1 MFSTA
6 IYACICYP
14 MTLIT
19 NTNQLIAACERFS
32 RDNFLAIDTE
42 FMRERTYYPQLC
54 LIQIAG
60 KDEAVTVD
68 ALANEINLNP
78 ILDLMANN
86 QITKVFHACRQDM
99 EIFFNLNRRI
109 PYPVFDTQIGA
120 MVCGYGESVS
130 YDKLVRQ
137 ITGVQ
142 IDKSSRFTDW
152 SHRPLSKQQL
162 NYALSDVTHLRTVY
176 ESLLNQLEKN
186 GRIDWLNEE
195 FQNVL
200 SPKTYDIP
208 LDQVWKRLKI
218 KNGRP
223 KFLILVRELCGFRE
237 KEAQNRNIPRNRV
250 IRDDVLLDIAAR
262 SPRTAV
268 DLAKVRSLS
277 AQFAEGRLGKSIL
290 RVVAEAS
297 NIPESDAPQLEK
309 LNKPKPQKPALI
321 ELLKVLLKHKSEDNN
336 VAQKLIAST
345 ADLEAIAEN
354 DNANVL
360 ALNGWRKDVF
370 GDDALLLK
378 SGKIALSAAG
388 DRIKVIRI

>member
-1 MFSTA
+1 ML
-6 IYACICYP
+6 P

-19 NTNQLIAACERFS
+19 ETSKLIDACERFS
-32 RDNFLAIDTE
+32 RDSFLAIDTE

-68 ALANEINLNP
+68 ALATEINLDP
-78 ILDLMANN
+78 ILDLMANHK
-86 QITKVFHACRQDM
+86 IMKVFHACRQDM

-109 PYPVFDTQIGA
+109 PFPVFDTQIGA
-120 MVCGYGESVS
+120 MVCGYGESVG

-186 GRIDWLNEE
+186 GRINWLNEE

-200 SPKTYDIP
+200 NPKTYDIP
-208 LDQVWKRLKI
+208 LDQIWKRLKI

-223 KFLILVRELCGFRE
+223 KFLILVRELCAFRE

-250 IRDDVLLDIAAR
+250 IRDDILLDIAAR
-262 SPRTAV
+262 SPRSSV

-290 RVVAEAS
+290 RLVAEAS

-309 LNKPKPQKPALI
+309 LNKSKPQKPALI

-360 ALNGWRKDVF
+360 ALSGWRKDVF

-388 DRIKVIRI
+388 DRIRVIPI

>member
-1 MFSTA
+1 
-6 IYACICYP
+6 

-19 NTNQLIAACERFS
+19 ETSKLIDACERFS
-32 RDNFLAIDTE
+32 RDSFLAIDTE

-68 ALANEINLNP
+68 ALATEINLNP
-78 ILDLMANN
+78 ILDLMANHR
-86 QITKVFHACRQDM
+86 IIKVFHACRQDM

-109 PYPVFDTQIGA
+109 PFPVFDTQIGA
-120 MVCGYGESVS
+120 MVCGYGESVG

-186 GRIDWLNEE
+186 GRINWLNEE

-200 SPKTYDIP
+200 NPKTYDIP
-208 LDQVWKRLKI
+208 LDQIWKRLKI
-218 KNGRP
+218 KSGRP
-223 KFLILVRELCGFRE
+223 KFLILVRELCAFRE
-237 KEAQNRNIPRNRV
+237 KEAQSRNIPRNRV

-262 SPRTAV
+262 SPRSSV

-277 AQFAEGRLGKSIL
+277 TQFAEGRLGKSIL

>member
-1 MFSTA
+1 ML
-6 IYACICYP
+6 P

-19 NTNQLIAACERFS
+19 ETNELIEACERFS
-32 RDNFLAIDTE
+32 RDSFLAIDTE

-60 KDEAVTVD
+60 KSEAVTVD
-68 ALANEINLNP
+68 ALANEISLDP
-78 ILDLMANN
+78 ILNLMANN
-86 QITKVFHACRQDM
+86 EIIKVFHACRQDM

-109 PYPVFDTQIGA
+109 PFPVFDTQIGA

-137 ITGVQ
+137 ITGIQ

-186 GRIDWLNEE
+186 GRINWLNEE
-195 FQNVL
+195 FQSVL

-208 LDQVWKRLKI
+208 LDQIWKRLKI
-218 KNGRP
+218 KNGKPR
-223 KFLILVRELCGFRE
+223 FLILVRELCAFRE
-237 KEAQNRNIPRNRV
+237 KEAQNRNTPRNRV

-262 SPRTAV
+262 SPKSSV

-277 AQFAEGRLGKSIL
+277 PQFAEGRLGKSIL

-370 GDDALLLK
+370 GADALLLK
-378 SGKIALSAAG
+378 SGKIALSATG

>member
-1 MFSTA
+1 ML
-6 IYACICYP
+6 P

-19 NTNQLIAACERFS
+19 ETSKLIDACGRFS
-32 RDNFLAIDTE
+32 RDSFLAIDTE

-68 ALANEINLNP
+68 ALATEINLNP
-78 ILDLMANN
+78 ILDLMANHK
-86 QITKVFHACRQDM
+86 IIKVFHACRQDM

-109 PYPVFDTQIGA
+109 PFPVFDTQIGA
-120 MVCGYGESVS
+120 MVCGYGESVG

-186 GRIDWLNEE
+186 GRINWLNEE

-200 SPKTYDIP
+200 NPKTYDIP
-208 LDQVWKRLKI
+208 LDQIWKRLKI
-218 KNGRP
+218 KSGKP
-223 KFLILVRELCGFRE
+223 KFLILVRELCAFRE
-237 KEAQNRNIPRNRV
+237 KEAQSRNIPRNRV

-262 SPRTAV
+262 SPRSSV

-277 AQFAEGRLGKSIL
+277 TQFAEGRLGKSIL

-309 LNKPKPQKPALI
+309 LNKTKPQKPALI

-388 DRIKVIRI
+388 DRIKVIRF

>member
-1 MFSTA
+1 ML
-6 IYACICYP
+6 P

-19 NTNQLIAACERFS
+19 ETNELIEACERFS
-32 RDNFLAIDTE
+32 QDSFLAIDTE

-60 KDEAVTVD
+60 KSEAVTVD
-68 ALANEINLNP
+68 ALANEISLDP
-78 ILDLMANN
+78 ILNLMANN
-86 QITKVFHACRQDM
+86 EITKVFHACRQDM

-109 PYPVFDTQIGA
+109 PFPVFDTQIGA

-137 ITGVQ
+137 ITGIQ

-186 GRIDWLNEE
+186 GRINWLNEE
-195 FQNVL
+195 FQSVL

-208 LDQVWKRLKI
+208 LDQIWKRLKI
-218 KNGRP
+218 KNGKPR
-223 KFLILVRELCGFRE
+223 FLILVRELCAFRE
-237 KEAQNRNIPRNRV
+237 KEAQNRNTPRNRV

-262 SPRTAV
+262 SPKSSV

-277 AQFAEGRLGKSIL
+277 PQFAEGRLGKSIL

-321 ELLKVLLKHKSEDNN
+321 ELLKVLLKHKSEDNK

-370 GDDALLLK
+370 GADALLLK
-378 SGKIALSAAG
+378 SGKIALSATG

>member
-1 MFSTA
+1 ML
-6 IYACICYP
+6 P

-19 NTNQLIAACERFS
+19 ETSKLIDACERFS
-32 RDNFLAIDTE
+32 RDSFLAIDTE

-68 ALANEINLNP
+68 ALATEINLNP
-78 ILDLMANN
+78 ILDLMANHK
-86 QITKVFHACRQDM
+86 IIKVFHACRQDM

-109 PYPVFDTQIGA
+109 PFPVFDTQIGA
-120 MVCGYGESVS
+120 MVCGYGESVG

-186 GRIDWLNEE
+186 GRINWLNEE

-200 SPKTYDIP
+200 NPKTYDIP
-208 LDQVWKRLKI
+208 LDQIWKRLKI

-223 KFLILVRELCGFRE
+223 KFLILVRELCAFRE
-237 KEAQNRNIPRNRV
+237 KEAQSRNIPRNRV

-262 SPRTAV
+262 SPSSSV

-277 AQFAEGRLGKSIL
+277 TQFAEGRLGKSIL

-309 LNKPKPQKPALI
+309 LNKSKPQKPALI

-360 ALNGWRKDVF
+360 ALSGWRKDVF

-388 DRIKVIRI
+388 DRIRVIQI

>member
-1 MFSTA
+1 ML
-6 IYACICYP
+6 P

-19 NTNQLIAACERFS
+19 ETSKLIDACERFS
-32 RDNFLAIDTE
+32 RDSFLAIDTE

-68 ALANEINLNP
+68 ALATEINLDP
-78 ILDLMANN
+78 ILDLMANHK
-86 QITKVFHACRQDM
+86 IMKVFHACRQDM

-109 PYPVFDTQIGA
+109 PFPVFDTQIGA
-120 MVCGYGESVS
+120 MVCGYGESVG

-186 GRIDWLNEE
+186 GRINWLNEE

-200 SPKTYDIP
+200 NPKTYDIP
-208 LDQVWKRLKI
+208 LDQIWKRLKI

-223 KFLILVRELCGFRE
+223 KFLILVRELCAFRE
-237 KEAQNRNIPRNRV
+237 KEAQSRNIPRNRV

-262 SPRTAV
+262 SPTSSV

-277 AQFAEGRLGKSIL
+277 TQFAEGRLGKSIL

-309 LNKPKPQKPALI
+309 LNKSKPQKPALI

>member
-1 MFSTA
+1 ML
-6 IYACICYP
+6 P

-19 NTNQLIAACERFS
+19 ETNKLIDACERFS
-32 RDNFLAIDTE
+32 RDSFLAIDTE

-78 ILDLMANN
+78 ILDLMGNN
-86 QITKVFHACRQDM
+86 QIIKVFHACRQDM

-109 PYPVFDTQIGA
+109 PFPVFDTQIGA

-186 GRIDWLNEE
+186 GRINWLNEE

-200 SPKTYDIP
+200 SPQTYDIP
-208 LDQVWKRLKI
+208 LDQIWKRLKI

-223 KFLILVRELCGFRE
+223 KFLILVRELCAFRE

-262 SPRTAV
+262 SPRSSI

-277 AQFAEGRLGKSIL
+277 PQFTEGRLGKSIL

-345 ADLEAIAEN
+345 ADLEAIAED

-378 SGKIALSAAG
+378 SGKIALSATG
-388 DRIKVIRI
+388 DRIKVIQI

>member
-1 MFSTA
+1 ML
-6 IYACICYP
+6 P

-19 NTNQLIAACERFS
+19 ETSKLIDACERFS
-32 RDNFLAIDTE
+32 RDSFLAIDTE

-68 ALANEINLNP
+68 ALATEINLDP
-78 ILDLMANN
+78 ILDLMANHK
-86 QITKVFHACRQDM
+86 IMKVFHACRQDM

-109 PYPVFDTQIGA
+109 PFPVFDTQIGA
-120 MVCGYGESVS
+120 MVCGYGESVG

-186 GRIDWLNEE
+186 GRINWLNEE

-200 SPKTYDIP
+200 NPKTYDIP
-208 LDQVWKRLKI
+208 LDQIWKRLKI

-223 KFLILVRELCGFRE
+223 KFLILVRELCAFRE

-262 SPRTAV
+262 SPRSSV

-277 AQFAEGRLGKSIL
+277 TQFAEGRLGKSIL

-309 LNKPKPQKPALI
+309 LNKTKPQKPALI

-360 ALNGWRKDVF
+360 ALTGWRKDVF

>member
-1 MFSTA
+1 ML
-6 IYACICYP
+6 P

-19 NTNQLIAACERFS
+19 ETSKLIDACERFS
-32 RDNFLAIDTE
+32 RDSFLAIDTE

-68 ALANEINLNP
+68 ALATEINLDP
-78 ILDLMANN
+78 ILDLMANHK
-86 QITKVFHACRQDM
+86 IMKVFHACRQDM

-109 PYPVFDTQIGA
+109 PFPVFDTQIGA
-120 MVCGYGESVS
+120 MVCGYGESVG

-186 GRIDWLNEE
+186 GRINWLNEE

-200 SPKTYDIP
+200 NPKTYDIP
-208 LDQVWKRLKI
+208 LDQIWKRLKI

-223 KFLILVRELCGFRE
+223 KFLILVRELCAFRE

-262 SPRTAV
+262 SPSSSV

-277 AQFAEGRLGKSIL
+277 TQFAEGRLGKSIL

-309 LNKPKPQKPALI
+309 LNKSKPQKPALI

-360 ALNGWRKDVF
+360 ALSGWRKDVF

-388 DRIKVIRI
+388 DRIRVIPI

>member
-1 MFSTA
+1 
-6 IYACICYP
+6 

-19 NTNQLIAACERFS
+19 ETNELIEACERFS
-32 RDNFLAIDTE
+32 QDSFLAIDTE

-60 KDEAVTVD
+60 KSEAVTVD
-68 ALANEINLNP
+68 ALANEISLDP
-78 ILDLMANN
+78 ILNLMANN
-86 QITKVFHACRQDM
+86 EIIKVFHACRQDM

-109 PYPVFDTQIGA
+109 PFPVFDTQIGA

-137 ITGVQ
+137 ITGIQ

-186 GRIDWLNEE
+186 GRINWLNEE

-208 LDQVWKRLKI
+208 LDQIWKRLKI
-218 KNGRP
+218 KNGKPR
-223 KFLILVRELCGFRE
+223 FLILVRELCAFRE
-237 KEAQNRNIPRNRV
+237 KEAQNRNTPRNRV

-262 SPRTAV
+262 SPKSSV

-277 AQFAEGRLGKSIL
+277 PQFAEGRLGKSIL

-370 GDDALLLK
+370 GADALLLK
-378 SGKIALSAAG
+378 SGKIALSATG

>member
-1 MFSTA
+1 
-6 IYACICYP
+6 

-19 NTNQLIAACERFS
+19 ETSKLIDACERFS
-32 RDNFLAIDTE
+32 LDSFLAIDTE

-68 ALANEINLNP
+68 ALATEINLDP
-78 ILDLMANN
+78 ILDLMANHK
-86 QITKVFHACRQDM
+86 IMKVFHACRQDM

-109 PYPVFDTQIGA
+109 PFPVFDTQIGA
-120 MVCGYGESVS
+120 MVCGYGESVG

-186 GRIDWLNEE
+186 GRINWLNEE

-200 SPKTYDIP
+200 NPKTYDIP
-208 LDQVWKRLKI
+208 LDQIWKRLKI

-223 KFLILVRELCGFRE
+223 KFLILVRELCAFRE

-250 IRDDVLLDIAAR
+250 IRDDILLDIAAR
-262 SPRTAV
+262 SPRSSV

-277 AQFAEGRLGKSIL
+277 APFAEGRLGKSIL

>member
-1 MFSTA
+1 
-6 IYACICYP
+6 

-19 NTNQLIAACERFS
+19 ETNELIEACERFA
-32 RDNFLAIDTE
+32 RDSFLAIDTE

-60 KDEAVTVD
+60 KSEAVTVD
-68 ALANEINLNP
+68 ALANKISLDP
-78 ILDLMANN
+78 ILNLMANN
-86 QITKVFHACRQDM
+86 EIIKVFHACRQDM

-109 PYPVFDTQIGA
+109 PFPVFDTQIGA

-137 ITGVQ
+137 ITGIQ

-186 GRIDWLNEE
+186 GRINWLNEE
-195 FQNVL
+195 FQSVL

-208 LDQVWKRLKI
+208 LDQIWKRLKI
-218 KNGRP
+218 KNGKPR
-223 KFLILVRELCGFRE
+223 FLILVRELCAFRE
-237 KEAQNRNIPRNRV
+237 KEAQNRNTPRNRV

-262 SPRTAV
+262 SPKSSV

-277 AQFAEGRLGKSIL
+277 PQFAEGRLGKSIL

-370 GDDALLLK
+370 GADALLLK
-378 SGKIALSAAG
+378 SGKIALSATG
-388 DRIKVIRI
+388 DRIKVIRT

>member
-1 MFSTA
+1 ML
-6 IYACICYP
+6 P

-19 NTNQLIAACERFS
+19 ATNELIEACERFS
-32 RDNFLAIDTE
+32 QDSFLAIDTE

-60 KDEAVTVD
+60 KSEAVTVD
-68 ALANEINLNP
+68 ALASEISLDP
-78 ILDLMANN
+78 ILNLMANN
-86 QITKVFHACRQDM
+86 EIIKVFHACRQDM

-109 PYPVFDTQIGA
+109 PFPVFDTQIGA
-120 MVCGYGESVS
+120 MVCGYGESVG

-186 GRIDWLNEE
+186 GRINWLNEE

-200 SPKTYDIP
+200 NPKTYDIP
-208 LDQVWKRLKI
+208 LDQIWKRLKI
-218 KNGRP
+218 KSGRP
-223 KFLILVRELCGFRE
+223 KFLILVRELCAFRE
-237 KEAQNRNIPRNRV
+237 KEAQSRNIPRNRV

-262 SPRTAV
+262 SPRSSV

-277 AQFAEGRLGKSIL
+277 TQFAEGRLGKSIL

-309 LNKPKPQKPALI
+309 LNKTKPQKPALI

-336 VAQKLIAST
+336 VAQKLIASA

-360 ALNGWRKDVF
+360 ALNGWRKDIF

>member
-1 MFSTA
+1 ML
-6 IYACICYP
+6 P

-19 NTNQLIAACERFS
+19 ETNELIEACERFS
-32 RDNFLAIDTE
+32 QDSFLAIDTE

-60 KDEAVTVD
+60 KSEAVTVD
-68 ALANEINLNP
+68 ALANEISLDP
-78 ILDLMANN
+78 ILNLMANN
-86 QITKVFHACRQDM
+86 EIIKVFHACRQDM

-109 PYPVFDTQIGA
+109 PFPVFDTQIGA

-137 ITGVQ
+137 ITGIQ

-186 GRIDWLNEE
+186 GRINWLNEE
-195 FQNVL
+195 FQSVL

-208 LDQVWKRLKI
+208 LDQIWKRLKI
-218 KNGRP
+218 KNGKPR
-223 KFLILVRELCGFRE
+223 FLILVRELCAFRE
-237 KEAQNRNIPRNRV
+237 KEAQNRNTPRNRV

-262 SPRTAV
+262 SPKSSV

-277 AQFAEGRLGKSIL
+277 PQFAEGRLGKSIL

-370 GDDALLLK
+370 GADALLLK
-378 SGKIALSAAG
+378 SGKIALSATG

>member
-186 GRIDWLNEE
+186 GRINWLNEE

-200 SPKTYDIP
+200 NPKTYDIP
-208 LDQVWKRLKI
+208 LDQIWKRLKI

-223 KFLILVRELCGFRE
+223 KFLILVRELCAFRE
-237 KEAQNRNIPRNRV
+237 KEAQSRNIPRNRV

-262 SPRTAV
+262 SPRSSV

-277 AQFAEGRLGKSIL
+277 TQFAEGRLGKSIL

-297 NIPESDAPQLEK
+297 NIPESDAPQLEN
-309 LNKPKPQKPALI
+309 LNKTKPQKPALI
-321 ELLKVLLKHKSEDNN
+321 ELLKVLLKHKSEDNS

-360 ALNGWRKDVF
+360 ALSGWRKDVF

>member
-1 MFSTA
+1 ML
-6 IYACICYP
+6 P

-19 NTNQLIAACERFS
+19 ETNELIEACERFS
-32 RDNFLAIDTE
+32 RDSFLAIDTE

-60 KDEAVTVD
+60 KSEAVTVD
-68 ALANEINLNP
+68 ALANEISLDP
-78 ILDLMANN
+78 ILNLMANN
-86 QITKVFHACRQDM
+86 EIIKVFHACRQDM

-109 PYPVFDTQIGA
+109 PFPVFDTQIGA

-137 ITGVQ
+137 ITGIQ

-186 GRIDWLNEE
+186 GRINWLNEE
-195 FQNVL
+195 FQSVL

-208 LDQVWKRLKI
+208 LDQIWKRLKI
-218 KNGRP
+218 KNGKPR
-223 KFLILVRELCGFRE
+223 FLILVRELCAFRE
-237 KEAQNRNIPRNRV
+237 KEAQNRNTPRNRV

-262 SPRTAV
+262 SPKSSV

-277 AQFAEGRLGKSIL
+277 PQFAEGRLGKSIL

-309 LNKPKPQKPALI
+309 LNKPKPQKSALI

-370 GDDALLLK
+370 GADALLLK
-378 SGKIALSAAG
+378 SGKIALSATG

>member
-1 MFSTA
+1 
-6 IYACICYP
+6 

-19 NTNQLIAACERFS
+19 ETSKLIDACERFS
-32 RDNFLAIDTE
+32 LDSFLAIDTE

-68 ALANEINLNP
+68 ALATKINLNP
-78 ILDLMANN
+78 ILDLMANHK
-86 QITKVFHACRQDM
+86 IIKVFHACRQDM

-109 PYPVFDTQIGA
+109 PFPVFDTQIGA
-120 MVCGYGESVS
+120 MVCGYGESVG

-186 GRIDWLNEE
+186 GRINWLNEE

-200 SPKTYDIP
+200 NPKTYDIP
-208 LDQVWKRLKI
+208 LDQIWKRLKI

-223 KFLILVRELCGFRE
+223 KFLILVRELCAFRE
-237 KEAQNRNIPRNRV
+237 KEAQSRNIPRNRV

-262 SPRTAV
+262 SPRSSV

-277 AQFAEGRLGKSIL
+277 TQFAEGRLGKSIL

-309 LNKPKPQKPALI
+309 LNKSKPQKPALI

-360 ALNGWRKDVF
+360 ALSGWRKDVF

-388 DRIKVIRI
+388 DRIRVIPI

>member
-1 MFSTA
+1 
-6 IYACICYP
+6 

-19 NTNQLIAACERFS
+19 ETNKLAEACKRFS
-32 RDNFLAIDTE
+32 RDTFLAIDTE

-60 KDEAVTVD
+60 NSDAVIVD

-78 ILDLMANN
+78 ILDLMANQ

-99 EIFFNLNRRI
+99 EIFFNLNRKI
-109 PYPVFDTQIGA
+109 PFPVFDTQIGA
-120 MVCGYGESVS
+120 MVCGYGESIS

-137 ITGVQ
+137 ITGIQ

-176 ESLLNQLEKN
+176 ESLLKQLEKN
-186 GRIDWLNEE
+186 RRISWLDEE
-195 FQNVL
+195 FQTVL
-200 SPKTYDIP
+200 SPETYDIS
-208 LDQVWKRLKI
+208 LNEIWKRLKI
-218 KNGRP
+218 KTGKPR
-223 KFLILVRELCGFRE
+223 FLILIRELCAFRE
-237 KEAQNRNIPRNRV
+237 QEAQSRNIPRNRV

-262 SPRTAV
+262 SPRSSI

-277 AQFAEGRLGKSIL
+277 SQFSEGRLGKNIL
-290 RVVAEAS
+290 KVVADAS
-297 NIPESDAPQLEK
+297 DIPESDAPQLEN
-309 LNKPKPQKPALI
+309 LNKKGKQKPALV
-321 ELLKVLLKHKSEDNN
+321 ELLKVLLKHKSEDYN
-336 VAQKLIAST
+336 VAQKLIASA
-345 ADLEAIAEN
+345 ADLEAIAED
-354 DNANVL
+354 DNPDVL

-378 SGKIALSAAG
+378 SGKIALSA
-388 DRIKVIRI
+388 DRDRVKVIRI

>member
-1 MFSTA
+1 
-6 IYACICYP
+6 

-19 NTNQLIAACERFS
+19 ETNKLAEACKRFS
-32 RDNFLAIDTE
+32 RDTFLAIDTE

-60 KDEAVTVD
+60 NSDAVIVD

-78 ILDLMANN
+78 ILDLMANQ

-99 EIFFNLNRRI
+99 EIFFNLNRKI
-109 PYPVFDTQIGA
+109 PFPVFDTQIGA
-120 MVCGYGESVS
+120 MVCGYGESIS

-137 ITGVQ
+137 ITGIQ

-176 ESLLNQLEKN
+176 ESLLKQLEKN
-186 GRIDWLNEE
+186 RRISWLDEE
-195 FQNVL
+195 FQTVL
-200 SPKTYDIP
+200 SPETYDIS
-208 LDQVWKRLKI
+208 LNQIWKRLKI
-218 KNGRP
+218 KTGRP
-223 KFLILVRELCGFRE
+223 RFLILIRELCAFRE
-237 KEAQNRNIPRNRV
+237 KEAQSRNIPRNRV

-262 SPRTAV
+262 SPRSSI

-277 AQFAEGRLGKSIL
+277 SQFSEGRLGKNIL
-290 RVVAEAS
+290 KVVSDAS
-297 NIPESDAPQLEK
+297 DIPESDAPQLEN
-309 LNKPKPQKPALI
+309 LNKKGNQKPALV
-321 ELLKVLLKHKSEDNN
+321 ELLKVLLKHKSEDYN
-336 VAQKLIAST
+336 VAQKLIASAT
-345 ADLEAIAEN
+345 DLEAIAED
-354 DNANVL
+354 DNADVL

-378 SGKIALSAAG
+378 SGKIALSADR

>member
-1 MFSTA
+1 
-6 IYACICYP
+6 

-19 NTNQLIAACERFS
+19 ETNKLIDACENFS
-32 RDNFLAIDTE
+32 RDSFLAIDTE

-68 ALANEINLNP
+68 ALASEINLDP
-78 ILDLMANN
+78 ILDLMANKY
-86 QITKVFHACRQDM
+86 ITKVFHACRQDM
-99 EIFFNLNRRI
+99 EIFFNLNRQI
-109 PYPVFDTQIGA
+109 PFPVFDTQIGA
-120 MVCGYGESVS
+120 MVCGYGESIS

-176 ESLLNQLEKN
+176 QSLLDQLEKN
-186 GRIDWLNEE
+186 GRMNWLNEE

-208 LDQVWKRLKI
+208 LNQVWKRLKI

-223 KFLILVRELCGFRE
+223 KFLILVRELCAFRE

-262 SPRTAV
+262 SPRSAV

-277 AQFAEGRLGKSIL
+277 PKFAEGRLGKSIL

-297 NIPESDAPQLEK
+297 TIPESEAPRLEK

-360 ALNGWRKDVF
+360 ALNGWRKDIF

-378 SGKIALSAAG
+378 SGKIALSATG

>member
-1 MFSTA
+1 ML
-6 IYACICYP
+6 P

-19 NTNQLIAACERFS
+19 ETSKLIDACERFS
-32 RDNFLAIDTE
+32 RDSFLAIDTE

-68 ALANEINLNP
+68 ALATKINLNP
-78 ILDLMANN
+78 ILDLMANHK
-86 QITKVFHACRQDM
+86 IIKVFHACRQDM

-109 PYPVFDTQIGA
+109 PFPVFDTQIGA
-120 MVCGYGESVS
+120 MVCGYGESVG

-186 GRIDWLNEE
+186 GRINWLNEE

-200 SPKTYDIP
+200 NPKTYDIP
-208 LDQVWKRLKI
+208 LDQIWKRLKI

-223 KFLILVRELCGFRE
+223 KFLILVRELCAFRE
-237 KEAQNRNIPRNRV
+237 KEAQSRNIPRNRV

-262 SPRTAV
+262 SPRSSV

-277 AQFAEGRLGKSIL
+277 TQFAEGRLGKSIL

-309 LNKPKPQKPALI
+309 LNKSKPQKPALI

-388 DRIKVIRI
+388 DRIRVIPI

>member
-1 MFSTA
+1 MLS
-6 IYACICYP
+6 

-19 NTNQLIAACERFS
+19 ETNKLIDACERFS
-32 RDNFLAIDTE
+32 RDSFLAIDTE

-68 ALANEINLNP
+68 ALANEINLDP

-109 PYPVFDTQIGA
+109 PFPVFDTQIGA

-130 YDKLVRQ
+130 YEKLVRQ

-186 GRIDWLNEE
+186 GRINWLNEE

-208 LDQVWKRLKI
+208 LNQIWKRLKI

-223 KFLILVRELCGFRE
+223 KFLILVRELCAYRE

-262 SPRTAV
+262 SPRSSV

-277 AQFAEGRLGKSIL
+277 PKFAEGRLGKSIL

-297 NIPESDAPQLEK
+297 NIPESDAPQLENQ
-309 LNKPKPQKPALI
+309 NKPKPQKPALI

-378 SGKIALSAAG
+378 SGKIALSATG